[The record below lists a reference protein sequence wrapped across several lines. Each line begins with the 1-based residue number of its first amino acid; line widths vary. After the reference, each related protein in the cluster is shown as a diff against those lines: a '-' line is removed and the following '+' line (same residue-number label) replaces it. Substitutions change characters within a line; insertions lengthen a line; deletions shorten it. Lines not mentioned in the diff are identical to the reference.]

1 MLYYTCKSDMA
12 NSPAGRRTGGK
23 KMDWYEKLFLVMLL
37 GVGIAG
43 VAVNVMTIVTI
54 HNALN

>member
-1 MLYYTCKSDMA
+1 MA
-12 NSPAGRRTGGK
+12 NRPAGRRIGGK
-23 KMDWYEKLFLVMLL
+23 KMKWYEKLFLFALL

-43 VAVNVMTIVTI
+43 VAVNIMTIVNI